1 MYTTTSYENKPPI
14 NINTAVIAFPS
25 VFHES
30 VFEPLLLKT
39 PEIYEH
45 GFTPALLFLS
55 LGREE
60 KNIVDPNEQ

>member
-1 MYTTTSYENKPPI
+1 MRAFLR
-14 NINTAVIAFPS
+14 TAA
-25 VFHES
+25 
-30 VFEPLLLKT
+30 LKNSSH
-39 PEIYEH
+39 YEH

>member
-1 MYTTTSYENKPPI
+1 MRAFLSI
-14 NINTAVIAFPS
+14 WAVAKIC
-25 VFHES
+25 
-30 VFEPLLLKT
+30 LLKNSSH
-39 PEIYEH
+39 YEH